1 MQSEL
6 SQAIKQ
12 LVQERGIPEDLVM
25 STIENFLLAAYK
37 KKYGVVD
44 NAVVRFS
51 DDGAEVTLFAK
62 KKIVLDDDLDDP
74 VYEMPL
80 SEALELNE
88 DCEVGDELLIEINP
102 KEFDRVSVQ
111 SAKQKA
117 RQSLR
122 EIQKDTL
129 YSEFKDKVGEMII
142 GYYQRERNG
151 NIYVDLGKTEGI
163 LPKKYQSPREIYH
176 PNDRIKALIY
186 EVVKTPTGLQI
197 VLSRNHAEFVKKIF
211 ELEVPEI
218 YDKTIEIS
226 KIVRE
231 PGYRTKI
238 AVRSTREDVD
248 PVGACVGLK
257 GVRIQAVV
265 RELEGEKIDIL
276 RYSLD
281 SRSFI
286 KNALSPAE
294 VNQVVILDE
303 AKKLALAIVPD
314 AQFSLAIGKQG
325 LNVRLANRLT
335 DWNIDVKTET
345 QFSEM
350 DISAEAKRAVS
361 ALFGETEEEIQK
373 ISELPGIP
381 ERLVEILGKNSITD
395 IESLV
400 ALTPEQ
406 LAALDG
412 ITAEDIQT
420 IHKIIEEN
428 VEIVE
433 EEPVPAAAEEELAEE
448 EAAAEEGVA
457 EEAVT
462 EEAVAEETE
471 GQEAEG
477 PAAEADA
484 AAEPAGA
491 EAQPEPPAAEA
502 PPAEETVEEE
512 TYECPECGT
521 PITPDMATCPNCG
534 VGLTFED
541 DADEP
546 AEGKTPGA
554 GGTAKGE

>member
-1 MQSEL
+1 MQSDL

-25 STIENFLLAAYK
+25 KTIENFLMAAYK
-37 KKYGVVD
+37 KKYGAVD

-51 DDGAEVTLFAK
+51 DDMMEVTLFAK
-62 KKIVLDDDLDDP
+62 KIIVEDDDLMDP
-74 VYEMPL
+74 VREIEL
-80 SEALELNE
+80 SEAKELNE
-88 DCEVGDELLIEINP
+88 DAELGDELLIEINP
-102 KEFDRVSVQ
+102 REFDRVSVQ

-129 YSEFKDKVGEMII
+129 YSEYKDKVGEMII

-176 PNDRIKALIY
+176 PNDRIKAMIY
-186 EVVKTPTGLQI
+186 EVVKTPSGLQI

-218 YDKTIEIS
+218 YDKTIEIF

-231 PGYRTKI
+231 PGYRTKL
-238 AVRSTREDVD
+238 AVRSNREDVD

-265 RELEGEKIDIL
+265 RELEGEKIDVL
-276 RYSLD
+276 RYSTDPRL
-281 SRSFI
+281 FV

-294 VNQVVILDE
+294 VAQVIILDE
-303 AKKLALAIVPD
+303 AKKSVLAVVPD

-361 ALFGETEEEIQK
+361 ALFGETEEEEIQK

-381 ERLVEILGKNSITD
+381 GRLVEILEKDSITD
-395 IESLV
+395 IENLV
-400 ALTPEQ
+400 ALSREE
-406 LAALDG
+406 LSKLEG
-412 ITAEDIQT
+412 ITEEDVALLQ
-420 IHKIIEEN
+420 KIIAEN

-433 EEPVPAAAEEELAEE
+433 EEPALQEEEEEPVEEMAEEEAAEAEEPPAAAEE
-448 EAAAEEGVA
+448 AAPVE
-457 EEAVT
+457 
-462 EEAVAEETE
+462 
-471 GQEAEG
+471 
-477 PAAEADA
+477 
-484 AAEPAGA
+484 AAEPAAAG
-491 EAQPEPPAAEA
+491 EPV
-502 PPAEETVEEE
+502 AEETVEEE
-512 TYECPECGT
+512 TYECPECGSA
-521 PITPDMATCPNCG
+521 ITPEMTTCPNCG
-534 VGLTFED
+534 VGLSFED
-541 DADEP
+541 S
-546 AEGKTPGA
+546 AE
-554 GGTAKGE
+554 AKEDQ

>member
-1 MQSEL
+1 
-6 SQAIKQ
+6 
-12 LVQERGIPEDLVM
+12 
-25 STIENFLLAAYK
+25 
-37 KKYGVVD
+37 
-44 NAVVRFS
+44 
-51 DDGAEVTLFAK
+51 
-62 KKIVLDDDLDDP
+62 
-74 VYEMPL
+74 
-80 SEALELNE
+80 
-88 DCEVGDELLIEINP
+88 VGDELLIEINP

-197 VLSRNHAEFVKKIF
+197 VLSRNHSEFVKKIF

-218 YDKTIEIS
+218 YDKTIEIM

-281 SRSFI
+281 SRGFI

-294 VNQVVILDE
+294 VNQIIILDE
-303 AKKLALAIVPD
+303 SKKLALAIVPD
-314 AQFSLAIGKQG
+314 ASFSLAIGKQG

-335 DWNIDVKTET
+335 DWNIDVKTESM
-345 QFSEM
+345 FAEM

-361 ALFGETEEEIQK
+361 ALFGEPEEEIQK

-381 ERLVEILGKNSITD
+381 PRLVEILEKDKIID

-400 ALTPEQ
+400 ALSPEQ
-406 LAALDG
+406 LAALEG
-412 ITAEDIQT
+412 ITAEDIKT
-420 IHKIIEEN
+420 LYKIIEEN

-433 EEPVPAAAEEELAEE
+433 EEPVDEMAAGESTESD
-448 EAAAEEGVA
+448 EAPLD
-457 EEAVT
+457 
-462 EEAVAEETE
+462 
-471 GQEAEG
+471 EAEASAKG
-477 PAAEADA
+477 AAGDA
-484 AAEPAGA
+484 AAEPGVEPGETAAAGVRGTSLEAAGSTASRQA
-491 EAQPEPPAAEA
+491 EVEGSADEID
-502 PPAEETVEEE
+502 EES
-512 TYECPECGT
+512 YECPECGT
-521 PITPDMATCPNCG
+521 NITPDMATCPNCG
-534 VGLTFED
+534 VGLTFEESD
-541 DADEP
+541 EELPPGPSGAD
-546 AEGKTPGA
+546 GA
-554 GGTAKGE
+554 AKEE

>member
-25 STIENFLLAAYK
+25 KTVENFLLAAYK
-37 KKYGVVD
+37 KKYGVMD

-51 DDGAEVTLFAK
+51 EDGSEVTLFAK
-62 KKIVLDDDLDDP
+62 KKIVLEDEMEDP
-74 VYEMPL
+74 VYEITL
-80 SEALELNE
+80 EEALELNE
-88 DCEVGDELLIEINP
+88 ECEIGDELLIEINP

-117 RQSLR
+117 RQGLR

-218 YDKTIEIS
+218 YDKTIEVF

-276 RYSLD
+276 RYSVD
-281 SRSFI
+281 QRTFI

-294 VNQVVILDE
+294 VNQIIIVDE
-303 AKKLALAIVPD
+303 SKKLALAIVPD
-314 AQFSLAIGKQG
+314 AAFSLAIGKQG

-345 QFSEM
+345 QFADM
-350 DISAEAKRAVS
+350 DFSADAKRAVS
-361 ALFGETEEEIQK
+361 ALFGDTEEEIQK
-373 ISELPGIP
+373 IAELPGIEP
-381 ERLVEILGKNSITD
+381 RLVEILERDKITD
-395 IESLV
+395 IEALV

-406 LAALDG
+406 MAALEG
-412 ITAEDIQT
+412 ITPEDVLT
-420 IHKIIEEN
+420 LNKIIEEN

-433 EEPVPAAAEEELAEE
+433 EEP
-448 EAAAEEGVA
+448 EAASEAEEGEVDSSAEGGEAAEGVAGATVEDGTPA
-457 EEAVT
+457 EEGA
-462 EEAVAEETE
+462 ASA
-471 GQEAEG
+471 EAEG
-477 PAAEADA
+477 VAASAVNAAEAENVESVES
-484 AAEPAGA
+484 AEGA
-491 EAQPEPPAAEA
+491 QGG
-502 PPAEETVEEE
+502 EEVVEEE

-521 PITPDMATCPNCG
+521 AITPDMATCPNCG

-541 DADEP
+541 GVDESA
-546 AEGKTPGA
+546 AE
-554 GGTAKGE
+554 E

>member
-12 LVQERGIPEDLVM
+12 LVQERGIPEELVM

-51 DDGAEVTLFAK
+51 DDSLEVTLFAK
-62 KKIVLDDDLDDP
+62 KKIVIDDDLDDP
-74 VYEMPL
+74 VYEIPL

-218 YDKTIEIS
+218 YDKTIEIV

-303 AKKLALAIVPD
+303 SKKLALAIVPD
-314 AQFSLAIGKQG
+314 ASFSLAIGKQG

-335 DWNIDVKTET
+335 DWNIDVKTES

-361 ALFGETEEEIQK
+361 ALFGEPEEEIQK
-373 ISELPGIP
+373 ISELPGITP
-381 ERLVEILGKNSITD
+381 RLVEILEKDKVTD

-406 LAALDG
+406 LASLEG

-420 IHKIIEEN
+420 LHKIIEEN

-433 EEPVPAAAEEELAEE
+433 EEPAEEGQAEDADPSAEEADGASPAEETPNDAVTAAPAALAAGSAEAATAPTEDAAVTVPAAAP
-448 EAAAEEGVA
+448 
-457 EEAVT
+457 AV
-462 EEAVAEETE
+462 
-471 GQEAEG
+471 
-477 PAAEADA
+477 P
-484 AAEPAGA
+484 
-491 EAQPEPPAAEA
+491 
-502 PPAEETVEEE
+502 ETVEEE
-512 TYECPECGT
+512 SYECPECGT
-521 PITPDMATCPNCG
+521 AITPDMTTCPNCG
-534 VGLTFED
+534 VGLTFE
-541 DADEP
+541 ESEEEMP
-546 AEGKTPGA
+546 PTGSSTGGA
-554 GGTAKGE
+554 AKEE

>member
-12 LVQERGIPEDLVM
+12 LVQERGIPEELVM

-51 DDGAEVTLFAK
+51 DDSLEVTLFAK
-62 KKIVLDDDLDDP
+62 KKIVIDDDLDDP

-80 SEALELNE
+80 SEAKELNE
-88 DCEVGDELLIEINP
+88 EAEVGDELLIEINP

-218 YDKTIEIS
+218 YDKTIEIV

-303 AKKLALAIVPD
+303 SKKLALAIVPD
-314 AQFSLAIGKQG
+314 ASFSLAIGKQG

-335 DWNIDVKTET
+335 DWNIDVKTES

-361 ALFGETEEEIQK
+361 ALFGEPEEEIQK

-381 ERLVEILGKNSITD
+381 TRLVELLERDKITD

-400 ALTPEQ
+400 ALSPEQ
-406 LAALDG
+406 LAALEG

-420 IHKIIEEN
+420 LHKIIEEN

-433 EEPVPAAAEEELAEE
+433 EEPVEEPEEQAEDAEGAGEEPVAGAAAETDQVEE
-448 EAAAEEGVA
+448 EAAAPQQVVGMSS
-457 EEAVT
+457 
-462 EEAVAEETE
+462 
-471 GQEAEG
+471 G
-477 PAAEADA
+477 A
-484 AAEPAGA
+484 AAPS
-491 EAQPEPPAAEA
+491 A
-502 PPAEETVEEE
+502 PETVEEE
-512 TYECPECGT
+512 SYECPECGT
-521 PITPDMATCPNCG
+521 AITPDMTTCPNCG
-534 VGLTFED
+534 VGLTFEES
-541 DADEP
+541 DEDVP
-546 AEGKTPGA
+546 PTASGA
-554 GGTAKGE
+554 GGAGKEE